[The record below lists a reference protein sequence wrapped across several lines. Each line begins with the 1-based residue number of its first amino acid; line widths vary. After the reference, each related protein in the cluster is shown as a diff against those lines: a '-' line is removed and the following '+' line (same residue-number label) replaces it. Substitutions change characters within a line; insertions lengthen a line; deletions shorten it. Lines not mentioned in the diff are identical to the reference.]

1 MKIKKKQSW
10 EASHIY
16 KHEKSKGT
24 SFQEK
29 QIKLTLHILQC
40 KTREGNKI
48 P

>member
-24 SFQEK
+24 YFQEK
-29 QIKLTLHILQC
+29 QIKLTLYRLQC
-40 KTREGNKI
+40 KTGEGNKI